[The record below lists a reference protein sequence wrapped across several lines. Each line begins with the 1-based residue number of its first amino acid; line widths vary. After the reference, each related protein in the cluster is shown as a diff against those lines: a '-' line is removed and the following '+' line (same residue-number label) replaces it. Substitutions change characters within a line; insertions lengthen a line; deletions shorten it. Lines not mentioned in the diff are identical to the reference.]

1 MRVDAREVSDVFA
14 GAEVDLRFG
23 AFAGLVGDFSGDDEG
38 VVAVESS
45 CERVEERDKVV
56 GAERFV

>member
-1 MRVDAREVSDVFA
+1 MSDVFA